1 MLKRIFDFQG
11 RRGRLPKG
19 PFNVLR
25 RIGSVAVNVEESRYQ
40 IRSKDLGKLH
50 RAASKGKV
58 ARVEHILS
66 LGENDLNDKDK
77 MNRTAL
83 HLACANGH
91 VEVVT
96 LLVRGKCELNLRDNE
111 ERTPLL
117 KAIQCRQ
124 EDCALILL
132 ESGANPN
139 VRDISGNSPLHYAAC
154 GSCMTTAAQLLLCNA
169 DIEAR
174 NKHGLTPLLLA
185 ISKNNDQMVEFL
197 ISKGANIHVIDEDKR
212 TALMFAVING
222 STNTVKLLL
231 QRDIDVKSRDI
242 YEFTAREYAVVHGFD
257 NICQLISKYSEENK
271 AKNSSQN
278 FQTSAPGKKL
288 SEEDSLKKSGG
299 QSSKSTEDTHGDEAS
314 FKISGIDDSFPEST
328 DEDFDFDEKNMQK
341 PNLKELMDTF
351 LQSKKE
357 EKETK
362 CHIVKPG
369 KRANSQG
376 FSHEKSAVKPSLKS
390 SAGLGL
396 TKKGSVQTVV
406 GEEESCSNTIERV
419 QKEKINN
426 DDLTSHEA
434 HKSNRSNKMSA
445 LGLEEEED
453 TESPWDSESLPESLP
468 QKNVGHFSGSPG
480 QRGENLLNK
489 QVGELLDV
497 ERTAKEEQEKLGG
510 SAFNH
515 PQISDSHEKED
526 LLHEHR
532 MLQDEIARLRIEVDT
547 IKQSHHSII
556 STPVHDHE
564 QSQASG
570 RKLELALQRQREEWF
585 CFRDKINFAMS
596 NLKEENEILSQQ
608 LSKAVGKFSS
618 LETELCHTRDA
629 LRENT
634 SVLEHVQ
641 RDLSH
646 TQCQKKEIE
655 HRYQKK
661 QEKLNKYI
669 TKQESLEERLSKLQ
683 TENELLRQQLSEAQ
697 NKAENKEK
705 TLIDIQNRF
714 MEIIKNL
721 QTKNEKCLL
730 LKESNELVND
740 CNHLKERL
748 NQCESEKGEREV
760 GNLTTALEISSSE
773 CLPAVTRN
781 QVEQMLLSM
790 TSLQKKCEKL
800 EKTTKKLEQEIVNL
814 KTHMVQTS
822 SQEKV
827 EQLRANDNASLRRE
841 MELRIQELESELSK
855 KTDKENLMKTK
866 LEKYQQLYLEEV
878 KFSKSIL
885 ANRVNDLHMT
895 TEIPEEINTRCFVE
909 KQQNG
914 SSISS
919 LTMRPVLEPPSVG
932 ILKGSVISRHHSPR
946 ENLVIP
952 TCSQQ
957 ISSDRMVTYF
967 LKVQRKLEKRITR
980 ELEEATAELES
991 GAWTAATTLSYG
1003 LH

>member
-1 MLKRIFDFQG
+1 
-11 RRGRLPKG
+11 
-19 PFNVLR
+19 
-25 RIGSVAVNVEESRYQ
+25 
-40 IRSKDLGKLH
+40 
-50 RAASKGKV
+50 
-58 ARVEHILS
+58 
-66 LGENDLNDKDK
+66 
-77 MNRTAL
+77 
-83 HLACANGH
+83 
-91 VEVVT
+91 
-96 LLVRGKCELNLRDNE
+96 
-111 ERTPLL
+111 
-117 KAIQCRQ
+117 
-124 EDCALILL
+124 
-132 ESGANPN
+132 
-139 VRDISGNSPLHYAAC
+139 
-154 GSCMTTAAQLLLCNA
+154 
-169 DIEAR
+169 
-174 NKHGLTPLLLA
+174 
-185 ISKNNDQMVEFL
+185 
-197 ISKGANIHVIDEDKR
+197 
-212 TALMFAVING
+212 MFAVING

-489 QVGELLDV
+489 QVGDSLGQYSHVEPVIKLKDSLNNKTLGAEMTQTSTSVWDSTNITLSNKTHHGSRNLKTKEKHPCVPSMTKNQSASTELGQMASRDKEKINSGAVSLLGDYTLSDMCESQLPENRESKQELLDV

>member
-1 MLKRIFDFQG
+1 
-11 RRGRLPKG
+11 
-19 PFNVLR
+19 
-25 RIGSVAVNVEESRYQ
+25 
-40 IRSKDLGKLH
+40 
-50 RAASKGKV
+50 
-58 ARVEHILS
+58 
-66 LGENDLNDKDK
+66 
-77 MNRTAL
+77 
-83 HLACANGH
+83 
-91 VEVVT
+91 
-96 LLVRGKCELNLRDNE
+96 
-111 ERTPLL
+111 
-117 KAIQCRQ
+117 
-124 EDCALILL
+124 
-132 ESGANPN
+132 
-139 VRDISGNSPLHYAAC
+139 
-154 GSCMTTAAQLLLCNA
+154 
-169 DIEAR
+169 
-174 NKHGLTPLLLA
+174 
-185 ISKNNDQMVEFL
+185 
-197 ISKGANIHVIDEDKR
+197 
-212 TALMFAVING
+212 
-222 STNTVKLLL
+222 
-231 QRDIDVKSRDI
+231 
-242 YEFTAREYAVVHGFD
+242 
-257 NICQLISKYSEENK
+257 
-271 AKNSSQN
+271 
-278 FQTSAPGKKL
+278 
-288 SEEDSLKKSGG
+288 
-299 QSSKSTEDTHGDEAS
+299 
-314 FKISGIDDSFPEST
+314 
-328 DEDFDFDEKNMQK
+328 
-341 PNLKELMDTF
+341 
-351 LQSKKE
+351 
-357 EKETK
+357 
-362 CHIVKPG
+362 
-369 KRANSQG
+369 
-376 FSHEKSAVKPSLKS
+376 
-390 SAGLGL
+390 
-396 TKKGSVQTVV
+396 
-406 GEEESCSNTIERV
+406 
-419 QKEKINN
+419 
-426 DDLTSHEA
+426 
-434 HKSNRSNKMSA
+434 
-445 LGLEEEED
+445 
-453 TESPWDSESLPESLP
+453 
-468 QKNVGHFSGSPG
+468 
-480 QRGENLLNK
+480 
-489 QVGELLDV
+489 
-497 ERTAKEEQEKLGG
+497 
-510 SAFNH
+510 
-515 PQISDSHEKED
+515 
-526 LLHEHR
+526 

>member
-278 FQTSAPGKKL
+278 FQTSAPGPEGVVCPVFCHAAKYSTCRPSSLVVGFCSELSNLNRRAGEVVLCYVKL

-328 DEDFDFDEKNMQK
+328 DEDFDFDEKVFSCTL
-341 PNLKELMDTF
+341 NLFFTVIKA
-351 LQSKKE
+351 
-357 EKETK
+357 K

-489 QVGELLDV
+489 QVGDSLGQYSHV
-497 ERTAKEEQEKLGG
+497 EPVIKLK
-510 SAFNH
+510 
-515 PQISDSHEKED
+515 DSLNNKTLGAE
-526 LLHEHR
+526 
-532 MLQDEIARLRIEVDT
+532 MTQT
-547 IKQSHHSII
+547 S
-556 STPVHDHE
+556 
-564 QSQASG
+564 
-570 RKLELALQRQREEWF
+570 
-585 CFRDKINFAMS
+585 
-596 NLKEENEILSQQ
+596 
-608 LSKAVGKFSS
+608 
-618 LETELCHTRDA
+618 
-629 LRENT
+629 T
-634 SVLEHVQ
+634 SVW
-641 RDLSH
+641 DSTNITLS
-646 TQCQKKEIE
+646 
-655 HRYQKK
+655 
-661 QEKLNKYI
+661 NK
-669 TKQESLEERLSKLQ
+669 THHGSR
-683 TENELLRQQLSEAQ
+683 
-697 NKAENKEK
+697 
-705 TLIDIQNRF
+705 
-714 MEIIKNL
+714 
-721 QTKNEKCLL
+721 
-730 LKESNELVND
+730 
-740 CNHLKERL
+740 
-748 NQCESEKGEREV
+748 
-760 GNLTTALEISSSE
+760 
-773 CLPAVTRN
+773 
-781 QVEQMLLSM
+781 
-790 TSLQKKCEKL
+790 
-800 EKTTKKLEQEIVNL
+800 NL
-814 KTHMVQTS
+814 KTKEKHPCVPS
-822 SQEKV
+822 SMTKNQS
-827 EQLRANDNASLRRE
+827 AST
-841 MELRIQELESELSK
+841 ELGQMASR
-855 KTDKENLMKTK
+855 DKEK
-866 LEKYQQLYLEEV
+866 
-878 KFSKSIL
+878 
-885 ANRVNDLHMT
+885 
-895 TEIPEEINTRCFVE
+895 IN
-909 KQQNG
+909 
-914 SSISS
+914 
-919 LTMRPVLEPPSVG
+919 
-932 ILKGSVISRHHSPR
+932 
-946 ENLVIP
+946 
-952 TCSQQ
+952 
-957 ISSDRMVTYF
+957 
-967 LKVQRKLEKRITR
+967 
-980 ELEEATAELES
+980 S
-991 GAWTAATTLSYG
+991 GAVSLLGDYTLSDMCESQ
-1003 LH
+1003 LPENRESKQDF